1 MFRTF
6 QPIKS
11 EAKTCLRKTKRINYP
26 VRTLFDAKI
35 LVTESLYTIG
45 EYSIFMHGRVDGLLL
60 QLVFYLLEKL
70 GHTIE
75 LPEVGK
81 SLEFLDFDNK
91 SVF

>member
-35 LVTESLYTIG
+35 LVTESLYTVG
-45 EYSIFMHGRVDGLLL
+45 EYSIFMHVRVGRSFVAIGLLFIR
-60 QLVFYLLEKL
+60 QTGSYNRITGGWEII
-70 GHTIE
+70 TIFR
-75 LPEVGK
+75 L
-81 SLEFLDFDNK
+81 
-91 SVF
+91 